1 MKAGH
6 MLLCGLLIAAG
17 ACFASTGASVA
28 AVIPAAG
35 CAAMIGTT
43 VWMTMGPGAR

>member
-1 MKAGH
+1 MKVGH

-17 ACFASTGASVA
+17 VVLAAAGASVA
-28 AVIPAAG
+28 AVIRAAG

-43 VWMTMGPGAR
+43 VWMTMGSGAR